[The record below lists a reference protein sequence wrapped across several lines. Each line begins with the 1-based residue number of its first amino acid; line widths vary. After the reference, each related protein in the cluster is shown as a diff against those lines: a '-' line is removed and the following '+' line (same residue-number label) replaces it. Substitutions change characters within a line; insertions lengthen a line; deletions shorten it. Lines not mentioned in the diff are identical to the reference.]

1 MSESE
6 LSQTIDDHI
15 LTMNKIEEENKKK
28 AEAIETEDFEV
39 ASKCKKTIDSLKQRL
54 LSPQA
59 VQDLLKKKPVLTL
72 LDLLLIVLDQD
83 TSLNF
88 TKNLLS

>member
-1 MSESE
+1 MS
-6 LSQTIDDHI
+6 
-15 LTMNKIEEENKKK
+15 KIEEENKKK

-72 LDLLLIVLDQD
+72 
-83 TSLNF
+83 
-88 TKNLLS
+88 